1 MRPSPLVPAGGT
13 ASRAQERPSSR
24 VITSNDHLPQ
34 GDSRAST
41 ACAFS
46 EPGSSENH
54 SNTPADGSPAAGE
67 GVRGREPPT
76 VLVLLFSPPLST
88 SPPRPRDPGS
98 LPALGRRVGL
108 TWGGG
113 GWLGASQ
120 LPSWSL
126 PVQGRGW
133 HCGRPGHPGRRRSL
147 GALRDYSVAHCTHRV
162 KRQGPRPAG
171 PRPRQDP
178 RIGPAPRQVF

>member
-76 VLVLLFSPPLST
+76 VLVLLFSRLLSA
-88 SPPRPRDPGS
+88 SPPRPWDPGS

-133 HCGRPGHPGRRRSL
+133 HCGRPGHPGRRQSL
-147 GALRDYSVAHCTHRV
+147 GALRLFSGSLHTPCEAAGAPSSRA
-162 KRQGPRPAG
+162 PAPAG
-171 PRPRQDP
+171 P
-178 RIGPAPRQVF
+178 